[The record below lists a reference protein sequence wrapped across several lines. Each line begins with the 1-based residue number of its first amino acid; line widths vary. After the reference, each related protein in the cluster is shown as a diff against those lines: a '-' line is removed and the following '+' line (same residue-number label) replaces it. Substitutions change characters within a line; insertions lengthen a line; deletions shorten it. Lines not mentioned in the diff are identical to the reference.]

1 MLECYSIYYLVHL
14 YDILSQPVVDT
25 DTVMKDHS
33 RLTAT
38 VLDFESHLVKNN
50 WHDFI
55 VLYYIL
61 VCMYTLV
68 HRLENI
74 LLDGMLR

>member
-1 MLECYSIYYLVHL
+1 MLECYSIYYLVDL
-14 YDILSQPVVDT
+14 YHVLSQPAVDT

-55 VLYYIL
+55 VL
-61 VCMYTLV
+61 
-68 HRLENI
+68 
-74 LLDGMLR
+74 